1 MLAIVHA
8 ECRHETSSKS
18 PHTPS
23 IPFQSIENNTYIYIY
38 TEKEYTNPSSV
49 KNSLTKNKK
58 KR

>member
-1 MLAIVHA
+1 MHAIVHA
-8 ECRHETSSKS
+8 ECRHETSCKS

-38 TEKEYTNPSSV
+38 IYTEKEYTNPSSV
-49 KNSLTKNKK
+49 KKQSYKK